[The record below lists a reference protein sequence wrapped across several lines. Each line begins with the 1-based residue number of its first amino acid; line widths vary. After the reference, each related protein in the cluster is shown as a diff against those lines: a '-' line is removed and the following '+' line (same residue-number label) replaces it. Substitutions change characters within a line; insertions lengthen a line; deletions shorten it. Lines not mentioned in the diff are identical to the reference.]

1 MDPGNPTGCSVVTVA
16 TAVTPRPITLEDE
29 RRPPLWR
36 RTLGGSPREAFARAG
51 VAVACAVVIAG
62 VVGRFLAPGGLWLD
76 EALSVNIAKLPLGQ
90 LPGALVQ
97 DGSPPL
103 YYLVLH
109 YWMLVFGQGDFAVRA
124 LSGVISTATLPFL
137 WAAGQRVGG
146 RRTAW
151 AAILLG
157 ASSPWAIYFGTDT
170 RMYSLMALESILW
183 YLAVR
188 RALEMPSRRRLI
200 ALAAVTAAL
209 MYTHYW
215 DLYLVAVGGAW
226 LLVRAWVEHR
236 SGKPRSDEQRP
247 PDYPGAAAKSLAAM
261 ICGAVVW
268 LPWSPVFVFQVL
280 HTGTPWAGSPS
291 PVDLLSVFGYF
302 AGGGAWGYLLM
313 FTSFSLVGLA
323 IFAAP
328 GPKASSVILEF
339 RAQPRA
345 RFVALLVVGALG
357 AAVLAGILTGA
368 AFDNRYIAVV
378 FPLFIVL
385 CALGITTFTSR
396 KVTSVMLAVACTV
409 GLLSAKDQNSQPRT
423 QAVEVAAVLNA
434 QAQPGDTI
442 VYCPDQLGP
451 AVDRLLKVPDVTQ
464 VTFPRGIGPARVDW
478 VNYVSVIQDTDVGT
492 FAEKIVKNLNPG
504 STLWLVWRNGYLGF
518 GASCGYLISWLQM
531 LHPGGE
537 TVRTENPNYY
547 EYENLVRWPS

>member
-1 MDPGNPTGCSVVTVA
+1 MA
-16 TAVTPRPITLEDE
+16 TAVTPRPITLGDE
-29 RRPPLWR
+29 RPPPLWR
-36 RTLGGSPREAFARAG
+36 RTLGGSPREGLARAG
-51 VAVACAVVIAG
+51 VVLASAVVIAG

-76 EALSVNIAKLPLGQ
+76 EALSVNIAKLPLVQ

-103 YYLVLH
+103 YYLALH
-109 YWMLVFGQGDFAVRA
+109 YWMLLFGQGDPAVRA
-124 LSGVISTATLPFL
+124 LSGIISTATLPFL
-137 WAAGQRVGG
+137 WAAGQRAGG
-146 RRTAW
+146 RRAAW
-151 AAILLG
+151 AALLLG

-188 RALEMPSRRRLI
+188 RAMELPSRRRLI

-226 LLVRAWVEHR
+226 LLVRSWVEHR
-236 SGKPRSDEQRP
+236 SGMEHRSWVEHRSGVEHRPGEARP
-247 PDYPGAAAKSLAAM
+247 PEYPGAAAKSLAAM
-261 ICGAVVW
+261 IGGGLVW
-268 LPWSPVFVFQVL
+268 LPWSPVFVFQAL
-280 HTGTPWAGSPS
+280 HTGTPWAGAPS
-291 PVDLLSVFGYF
+291 PADMLSVFGYF
-302 AGGGAWGYLLM
+302 AGVGAWGYLLTFM
-313 FTSFSLVGLA
+313 TFGLVGLA

-328 GPKASSVILEF
+328 GPRATSVIVEF

-345 RFVALLVVGALG
+345 RFVALLVVGALS

-385 CALGITTFTSR
+385 CALGITTFSSL
-396 KVTSVMLAVACTV
+396 KVTSLMLAVACTA

-434 QAQPGDTI
+434 QAQPGDMI

-464 VTFPRGIGPARVDW
+464 ITFPRGIGPARVDW
-478 VNYVSVIQDTDVGT
+478 VNYVSRIQHTDVGN
-492 FAEKIVKNLNPG
+492 FAEGIVNKLNPG
-504 STLWLVWRNGYLGF
+504 STLWLVWRNGYLGL
-518 GASCGYLISWLQM
+518 GGSCGYLTSWLQM

-537 TVRTENPNYY
+537 TLITENPNYY
-547 EYENLVRWPS
+547 EDENLVRWPS